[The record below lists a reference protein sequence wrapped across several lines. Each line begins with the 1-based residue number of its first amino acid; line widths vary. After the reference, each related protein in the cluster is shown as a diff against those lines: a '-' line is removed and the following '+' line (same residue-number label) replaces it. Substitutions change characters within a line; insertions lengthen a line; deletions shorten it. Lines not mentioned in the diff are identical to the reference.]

1 MTFLNYRNTALTG
14 NARKVGEA
22 GMNEWISVNDK
33 LPELNQRVLVYAIG
47 KIDGFIGEHTIEIC
61 ERFIQRIFPS
71 SPGHEMW
78 SSPYQYFHTD
88 YKITH
93 WMLLPEPP
101 PKRKTAHWVFGNT
114 MGHSWMK
121 CSECCVSQSG
131 QTGCWTYCPN
141 CGADMRILSANYKN
155 TVTIGEDEDG

>member
-1 MTFLNYRNTALTG
+1 
-14 NARKVGEA
+14 
-22 GMNEWISVNDK
+22 MNEWISVNDK
-33 LPELNQRVLVYAIG
+33 LPELNQRVLVYAVG

-71 SPGHEMW
+71 SPGREMW

-101 PKRKTAHWVFGNT
+101 PERKTAHWVFGNT
-114 MGHSWMK
+114 IGHSWMK

-141 CGADMRILSANYKN
+141 CGAEMK
-155 TVTIGEDEDG
+155 GETEVEID